1 MPGSAVGQ
9 GTKGLGKTEKES
21 RLHGVYLLFGGRG
34 RAEIKCLK
42 HTVLTQI
49 IAKDKIK

>member
-34 RAEIKCLK
+34 RA
-42 HTVLTQI
+42 
-49 IAKDKIK
+49 